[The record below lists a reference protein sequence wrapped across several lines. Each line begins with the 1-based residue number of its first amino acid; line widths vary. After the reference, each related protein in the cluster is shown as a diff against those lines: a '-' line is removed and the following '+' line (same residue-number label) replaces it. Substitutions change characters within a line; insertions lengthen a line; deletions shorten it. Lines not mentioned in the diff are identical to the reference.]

1 MIEFEQKLVKNLF
14 ELQRPSVRRVHDS
27 RHIGFYVTANLSRN
41 EIEGHEK
48 VHFKRAF
55 TRKYQGSFANQQL
68 KRPSSEKIVNENHCF
83 NLFLFPECQQMV
95 A

>member
-14 ELQRPSVRRVHDS
+14 DLQRPSVRRVHDS

-55 TRKYQGSFANQQL
+55 TREYQ
-68 KRPSSEKIVNENHCF
+68 RPSSEKIVNENHCF